1 MRKTQKTQALR
12 DRGTLYAPVSKNYSD
27 ITDNELLALFLKGNE
42 PAFNELVRR
51 YQPRLHNYI
60 NRTIDDTA
68 QAEDIVQETFLR
80 VYRHGDSFD
89 TTKKFTTWVYTIAGN
104 LAKNEL
110 RYRSKRPA
118 RNFSHLVPNHNP
130 GDRLPES
137 NFKDPTVDP
146 LKDCHLSFAM
156 EDVDTALN
164 VLTRQQRKAFVL
176 RHAEGRTYQEIAS
189 ITRAN
194 VGTVKSRLFRAK
206 EMLGSYLSHL
216 NPKDA

>member
-1 MRKTQKTQALR
+1 MQKTQKTQAKRERLA
-12 DRGTLYAPVSKNYSD
+12 LYTPVSKNYSD
-27 ITDNELLALFLKGNE
+27 VTDNELLALFLKGNE
-42 PAFNELVRR
+42 KAFNELVER
-51 YQPRLHNYI
+51 YQERLHNHI
-60 NRTIDDTA
+60 NRMIGDTA

-80 VYRHGDSFD
+80 VYQHGDSFD
-89 TTKKFTTWVYTIAGN
+89 TTKKFSTWIYTIAGN

-110 RYRSKRPA
+110 RYRGRRPA
-118 RNFSHLVPNHNP
+118 WNFTHLVPNHNS
-130 GDRLPES
+130 DDKLPEN
-137 NFKDPTVDP
+137 NFKDQTVDP
-146 LKDCHLSFAM
+146 VKDCHLSFAM

-164 VLTRQQRKAFVL
+164 VLPGHQRKVFVL
-176 RHAEGRTYQEIAS
+176 RHAEGLTYQEIAK